1 MIKWSDEAFVLS
13 ARPHGET
20 ALILQLLTRDHGR
33 HAGLVRGGQS
43 SRQRALYQSGNRLTV
58 EWSARLADYL
68 GSYRCELEQNNAAG
82 ILDDR
87 ARLTA
92 LSAAVAV
99 AERALPER
107 EAHPGCFHAFAV
119 LLSALTGDHWA
130 EVYVRWELGL
140 LAELG
145 FGLDLSRCA
154 GGGAADDLAY
164 VSPKSGR
171 AVSRAAG
178 APYADR
184 LLALPGFLVGRG
196 EGGPEAIAAGLALTA
211 HFLERNVFHPQ
222 DRALPDARLRL
233 SQLFA
238 KPGFSQPAP

>member
-1 MIKWSDEAFVLS
+1 MIQWSDEAFVLS
-13 ARPHGET
+13 ARPHGES
-20 ALILQLLTRDHGR
+20 ALILQLLTRDYGR

-43 SRQRALYQSGNRLTV
+43 SRQRALYQSGNHLAV
-58 EWSARLADYL
+58 EWSARLADHL
-68 GSYRCELEQNNAAG
+68 GNYRCELQANHAAA

-87 ARLTA
+87 DRLLA

-107 EAHPGCFHAFAV
+107 EAHPGCYRAFEV
-119 LLSALTGDHWA
+119 LMGALPGDHWA

-154 GGGAADDLAY
+154 GGGTADELAY

-171 AVSRAAG
+171 AVSREAG

-196 EGGPEAIAAGLALTA
+196 EGGPAAIAEGLALTA
-211 HFLERNVFHPQ
+211 HFLARHIFHPQ
-222 DRALPDARLRL
+222 DRPLPDARERL
-233 SQLFA
+233 SQRFV
-238 KPGFSQPAP
+238 KPGFSPPQP

>member
-1 MIKWSDEAFVLS
+1 MITWRDEAYVLS

-43 SRQRALYQSGNRLTV
+43 SRQRALFQSGNHLAV

-68 GSYRCELEQNNAAG
+68 GSYRCEPKESHAAG

-87 ARLTA
+87 DRLLA
-92 LSAAVAV
+92 LSAAAAV

-107 EAHPGCFHAFAV
+107 ESHPGCYHAFGV
-119 LLSALTGDHWA
+119 LMDALPGDHWA

-140 LAELG
+140 LAALG

-154 GGGAADDLAY
+154 GGGPSEDLAY

-171 AVSRAAG
+171 AVSREAG
-178 APYADR
+178 APYAER
-184 LLALPGFLVGRG
+184 LLPLPGFLVGRG
-196 EGGPEAIAAGLALTA
+196 SEGPEAIGQGLALTA
-211 HFLERNVFHPQ
+211 HFLERNIFHPQ
-222 DRALPDARLRL
+222 DRALPDPRERLT
-233 SQLFA
+233 QLFV
-238 KPGFSQPAP
+238 KPGFSQAAP